1 MEESRMDPAHA
12 SDLIASVARDLGR
25 EVRVFVSPAALDS
38 EDTSTVGKPRAAQE
52 EEPEDFYDFTAEDYA
67 RIMASRK
74 EEIYL
79 KTRKIREQ
87 EQAARRA
94 HMTKAIIRVQ
104 FPDNFVLEA
113 TFRSVDSLSL
123 LIELLQRVLVRPD
136 LPFYLYTV
144 PPKQRIKDLQ
154 QSMIDAGFSPGAL
167 IYFAY
172 ETSKGSYNRTQSSW
186 AEDFGSG
193 PYLRPEIQVLRDLH
207 LLAPSSST
215 GKSVQEEW
223 KEREQAPDDTSD
235 VPKRPLKPTGKP
247 KPKWL
252 KM

>member
-1 MEESRMDPAHA
+1 
-12 SDLIASVARDLGR
+12 VGRDDQTGDELR
-25 EVRVFVSPAALDS
+25 EKVYIISLN
-38 EDTSTVGKPRAAQE
+38 E
-52 EEPEDFYDFTAEDYA
+52 
-67 RIMASRK
+67 
-74 EEIYL
+74 YL
-79 KTRKIREQ
+79 WCE
-87 EQAARRA
+87 
-94 HMTKAIIRVQ
+94 
-104 FPDNFVLEA
+104 FLC
-113 TFRSVDSLSL
+113 
-123 LIELLQRVLVRPD
+123 
-136 LPFYLYTV
+136 
-144 PPKQRIKDLQ
+144 
-154 QSMIDAGFSPGAL
+154 AG
-167 IYFAY
+167 
-172 ETSKGSYNRTQSSW
+172 

>member
-79 KTRKIREQ
+79 KTKKIREQ

-94 HMTKAIIRVQ
+94 HMTKVRL
-104 FPDNFVLEA
+104 NLLNHE
-113 TFRSVDSLSL
+113 TFHLSTELFL
-123 LIELLQRVLVRPD
+123 L
-136 LPFYLYTV
+136 F
-144 PPKQRIKDLQ
+144 
-154 QSMIDAGFSPGAL
+154 
-167 IYFAY
+167 
-172 ETSKGSYNRTQSSW
+172 
-186 AEDFGSG
+186 
-193 PYLRPEIQVLRDLH
+193 
-207 LLAPSSST
+207 
-215 GKSVQEEW
+215 
-223 KEREQAPDDTSD
+223 
-235 VPKRPLKPTGKP
+235 
-247 KPKWL
+247 
-252 KM
+252 

>member
-1 MEESRMDPAHA
+1 MNICGCEF
-12 SDLIASVARDLGR
+12 LC
-25 EVRVFVSPAALDS
+25 
-38 EDTSTVGKPRAAQE
+38 
-52 EEPEDFYDFTAEDYA
+52 
-67 RIMASRK
+67 
-74 EEIYL
+74 
-79 KTRKIREQ
+79 
-87 EQAARRA
+87 
-94 HMTKAIIRVQ
+94 
-104 FPDNFVLEA
+104 
-113 TFRSVDSLSL
+113 
-123 LIELLQRVLVRPD
+123 
-136 LPFYLYTV
+136 
-144 PPKQRIKDLQ
+144 
-154 QSMIDAGFSPGAL
+154 AG
-167 IYFAY
+167 
-172 ETSKGSYNRTQSSW
+172 

>member
-1 MEESRMDPAHA
+1 MEESRMDPSHA

-67 RIMASRK
+67 RIMASRR

-94 HMTKAIIRVQ
+94 HMTKAIMRVQ

-113 TFRSVDSLSL
+113 TFRSADSLSS
-123 LIELLQRVLVRPD
+123 LIELLQRALVRPD

-144 PPKQRIKDLQ
+144 PPKKRIKDLQ

-172 ETSKGSYNRTQSSW
+172 ETSKG

-215 GKSVQEEW
+215 GKSVQEER